1 MTAKLNVSA
10 LCMIMAG
17 VIASPA
23 LAFDGN
29 YGVQSAW
36 DNPTANMASGSL
48 KPGYAQ
54 LPWAAGNVL
63 PIKLRNGM
71 VTMVNLPAGE
81 QIAQAYVGDKGLFNI
96 ESAQGATTIMIT
108 PLPENQGS
116 DTNMIVEGKSGNKYI
131 FYLRSEPSN
140 SSEITYSQVDITLD
154 GNARLPSAT
163 TATASSSVGGTS
175 SLFTAKKASTSTV
188 GVDGED
194 FGWIKSMK
202 IDPSEFRFDLDIFV
216 PNPDDYVIAP
226 ERVWRDR
233 IFTYIDFGDKVIAMT
248 QRPVVSLLVEGGESP
263 VGFRTDGED
272 GRLLIVEAVG
282 DMVLRSGQ
290 RIVCIK
296 KREKPFLISD
306 TASVM
311 ALAEANVAQSM
322 MSGQSLNNIAYTMDQ
337 NAINMAGVNYTGTP
351 VMIGNVANTGAAGGY
366 YMPAGFSAAQ
376 YGTQQMPTQ
385 TAPVSGTGTVGVNMI
400 PTERVTAGS
409 YLPQTGIPLIT
420 SNQSGV
426 AVELKA
432 DTSVKALDNYW
443 TSLLAKFSGDGG
455 QGLLTP
461 YKDMVFFAVD
471 EQGVGDL
478 GAGST
483 TARLYRLRI
492 GPLADIGTAQS
503 LCDRLTKSNGVSCSV
518 VRIQ

>member
-1 MTAKLNVSA
+1 MTFLNTIKLNISILCLACVCA
-10 LCMIMAG
+10 LPTS
-17 VIASPA
+17 V
-23 LAFDGN
+23 LAA
-29 YGVQSAW
+29 QTAW
-36 DNPTANMASGSL
+36 NNPNANMAAGSI

-54 LPWAAGNVL
+54 LSWSKGTVL
-63 PIKLRNGM
+63 PIRLRSGM
-71 VTMVNLPAGE
+71 VTMISLPAGE
-81 QIAQAYVGDKGLFNI
+81 QIDEATIGNDSMFSIDTAP
-96 ESAQGATTIMIT
+96 GANVMYIT
-108 PLPENQGS
+108 PSASTQGG
-116 DTNMIVEGKSGNKYI
+116 DTNMIVSGKSGNQYI
-131 FYLRSEPSN
+131 FYLRAEPTN
-140 SSEITYSQVDITLD
+140 SSEITYSQVEVVMD
-154 GNARLPSAT
+154 GNMALPNATGAT
-163 TATASSSVGGTS
+163 TPSGGMSSIFKKSKKS
-175 SLFTAKKASTSTV
+175 SGNTV

-194 FGWIKSMK
+194 YGWIKSMK

-296 KREKPFLISD
+296 KREKPFLIAD
-306 TASVM
+306 TNSVM

-322 MSGQSLNNIAYTMDQ
+322 MSGQSLNNMAYGYDVA
-337 NAINMAGVNYTGTP
+337 AINNAGVNYTGTP
-351 VMIGNVANTGAAGGY
+351 VMVGNVSNTATSGY
-366 YMPAGFSAAQ
+366 YMPAGFVAGQ
-376 YGTQQMPTQ
+376 VYPQQTQST
-385 TAPVSGTGTVGVNMI
+385 SSNGVVVMM

-409 YLPQTGIPLIT
+409 YLPQSNIPIIS

-426 AVELKA
+426 AVELKS
-432 DTSVKALDNYW
+432 DTSVKALDDYW
-443 TSLLAKFSGDGG
+443 VGLLAKFSGENG

-461 YKDMVFFAVD
+461 YKDKVFFAVD
-471 EQGVGDL
+471 EQGVGEL
-478 GAGST
+478 GSGAT

-492 GPLADIGTAQS
+492 GPMADIETAQK
-503 LCDRLTKSNGVSCSV
+503 LCDQLLKFSGASCNV

>member
-1 MTAKLNVSA
+1 MGPASA
-10 LCMIMAG
+10 
-17 VIASPA
+17 V
-23 LAFDGN
+23 D
-29 YGVQSAW
+29 YGVQDAW
-36 DNPTANMASGSL
+36 DNPTANMAAGSV
-48 KPGYAQ
+48 KPGYAK
-54 LPWAAGNVL
+54 LEWSPGNVL

-71 VTMVNLPAGE
+71 MTMVTLPNGE
-81 QIAQAYVGDKGLFNI
+81 QIEDAQVGNGGLFTI
-96 ESAQGATTIMIT
+96 DATQGGRTMFISPAIDNM
-108 PLPENQGS
+108 GS
-116 DTNMIVEGKSGNKYI
+116 DTNMIVQGKSGNTYV

-154 GNARLPSAT
+154 GGATLPNATGTSTTGTGMNSIFRKKAT
-163 TATASSSVGGTS
+163 TSGV
-175 SLFTAKKASTSTV
+175 V

-194 FGWIKSMK
+194 YGWIKSMK

-296 KREKPFLISD
+296 KREKPFLIAD

-322 MSGQSLNNIAYTMDQ
+322 MSGQSLNNIAYQMDV
-337 NAINMAGVNYTGTP
+337 NAINMAGTNYTGTP
-351 VMIGNVANTGAAGGY
+351 QYIGTAGTNPTTGAGY
-366 YMPAGFSAAQ
+366 YMPAGTATT
-376 YGTQQMPTQ
+376 YGTMT
-385 TAPVSGTGTVGVNMI
+385 TGTSMV
-400 PTERVTAGS
+400 PTERLTAGS
-409 YLPQTGIPLIT
+409 YLPQTNIPLIT
-420 SNQSGV
+420 SNQTGV
-426 AVELKA
+426 AVELKS
-432 DTSVKALDNYW
+432 DTSVKALNDYW
-443 TSLLAKFSGDGG
+443 TEMLAKFSGDDG
-455 QGLLTP
+455 QGLLTK
-461 YKDMVFFAVD
+461 YRDMVFFAVD

-478 GAGST
+478 GADSS

-492 GPLADIGTAQS
+492 GPMADIDTAQT
-503 LCDRLTKSNGVSCSV
+503 LCDQLLRFSGTSCKV

>member
-1 MTAKLNVSA
+1 MTFYKVAKLHTSI
-10 LCMIMAG
+10 LCIG
-17 VIASPA
+17 II
-23 LAFDGN
+23 LAFAN
-29 YGVQSAW
+29 TNAAFANGVQEAW
-36 DNPTANMASGSL
+36 DNPTANMAAGST

-54 LPWAAGNVL
+54 LSWGPGSVL

-71 VTMVNLPAGE
+71 VTMVSLPNGE
-81 QIAQAYVGDKGLFNI
+81 QIEDAQIGDYELFKIDSTKGARTMFISPVPDN
-96 ESAQGATTIMIT
+96 M
-108 PLPENQGS
+108 GS
-116 DTNMIVEGKSGNKYI
+116 DTNMIVQGKSGNTYV
-131 FYLRSEPSN
+131 FYLRSEPAN
-140 SSEITYSQVDITLD
+140 SSEITYSQVDVVLD
-154 GNARLPSAT
+154 GGAALPNATGT
-163 TATASSSVGGTS
+163 TTTGSGMNSIFKKKTTS
-175 SLFTAKKASTSTV
+175 NNVV

-194 FGWIKSMK
+194 YGWIKSMK

-296 KREKPFLISD
+296 KREKPFLIAD

-322 MSGQSLNNIAYTMDQ
+322 MSGQSLNNIAYQMDM
-337 NAINMAGVNYTGTP
+337 NAINMAGTNYTGTP
-351 VMIGNVANTGAAGGY
+351 QYIGTAGTNATTGAGY
-366 YMPAGFSAAQ
+366 YMPAG
-376 YGTQQMPTQ
+376 YGTATYG
-385 TAPVSGTGTVGVNMI
+385 TAATGGASMV
-400 PTERVTAGS
+400 PTERLTAGS
-409 YLPQTGIPLIT
+409 YLPQTNIPLIT
-420 SNQSGV
+420 SNQTGV
-426 AVELKA
+426 AVELKS
-432 DTSVKALDNYW
+432 DTSVSALNDYW
-443 TSLLAKFSGDGG
+443 TEMLAKFSGDNG
-455 QGLLTP
+455 QGLLTK
-461 YKDMVFFAVD
+461 YRDMVFFAVD

-478 GAGST
+478 GADAA

-492 GPLADIGTAQS
+492 GPISDIDTAQT
-503 LCDRLTKSNGVSCSV
+503 LCDQLLRFSGTSCKV

>member
-1 MTAKLNVSA
+1 MTFSKAIKLHVSIFCIVA
-10 LCMIMAG
+10 LCALYNTN
-17 VIASPA
+17 ASA
-23 LAFDGN
+23 TS

-36 DNPTANMASGSL
+36 DNPNANMASGST

-54 LPWAAGNVL
+54 LSWSKGSVL
-63 PIKLRNGM
+63 PVKLRNGM
-71 VTMVNLPAGE
+71 VTMITLPNGE
-81 QIAQAYVGDKGLFNI
+81 QIADAVVGNNGLFTF
-96 ESAQGATTIMIT
+96 EAQQGGNTILIT
-108 PLPENQGS
+108 PESGNQGS
-116 DTNMIVEGKSGNKYI
+116 DTNFIVTGKSGNQYI

-140 SSEITYSQVDITLD
+140 SSEITYSQVDVVLD
-154 GNARLPSAT
+154 GNASLPVSSG
-163 TATASSSVGGTS
+163 TAVNSNGSSSIFKKS
-175 SLFTAKKASTSTV
+175 SSSSNTV

-194 FGWIKSMK
+194 YGWIKSMK

-296 KREKPFLISD
+296 KREKPFLIAD

-322 MSGQSLNNIAYTMDQ
+322 MSGQSLNNIAYNADLS
-337 NAINMAGVNYTGTP
+337 AINSSVGNYTTTPMFVGNNAMGT
-351 VMIGNVANTGAAGGY
+351 GTSGY
-366 YMPAGFSAAQ
+366 YMPAGYGVPAAT
-376 YGTQQMPTQ
+376 YGTSSN
-385 TAPVSGTGTVGVNMI
+385 TALSMI
-400 PTERVTAGS
+400 PTERLTAGS
-409 YLPQTGIPLIT
+409 FLPQSNIPLIT
-420 SNQSGV
+420 SNQTGV
-426 AVELKA
+426 AVELKS
-432 DTSVKALDNYW
+432 DTSVKALDDYW
-443 TSLLAKFSGDGG
+443 ANLLAKFSGEDG
-455 QGLLTP
+455 QGILAP

-471 EQGVGDL
+471 EQGVGEL
-478 GAGST
+478 GAESSA
-483 TARLYRLRI
+483 ARLYRLRI
-492 GPLADIGTAQS
+492 GPLSDIETAQK
-503 LCDRLTKSNGVSCSV
+503 LCDQLLKFSGASCNV

>member
-1 MTAKLNVSA
+1 MTFLNIIKLNISILCLAYVCAMPISA
-10 LCMIMAG
+10 IGA
-17 VIASPA
+17 
-23 LAFDGN
+23 
-29 YGVQSAW
+29 QTAW
-36 DNPTANMASGSL
+36 NNPNANMAAGST

-54 LPWAAGNVL
+54 LSWSKGTVL
-63 PIKLRNGM
+63 PIRLRSGM
-71 VTMVNLPAGE
+71 VTMITLPNGE
-81 QIAQAYVGDKGLFNI
+81 QIEDATVGNTALFNI
-96 ESAQGATTIMIT
+96 DPSAQGTNTMFIT
-108 PLPENQGS
+108 PNPEIQGG
-116 DTNMIVEGKSGNKYI
+116 DTNMIVSGKSGNQYI
-131 FYLRSEPSN
+131 FYLRAEPTN
-140 SSEITYSQVDITLD
+140 SPEITYSQVEIVMD
-154 GNARLPSAT
+154 GNATLPGFAGAN
-163 TATASSSVGGTS
+163 TATPTGGMSSVFKKSKTSSSGTI
-175 SLFTAKKASTSTV
+175 

-194 FGWIKSMK
+194 YGWIKSMK

-296 KREKPFLISD
+296 KREKPFLIAD
-306 TASVM
+306 TNSVM

-322 MSGQSLNNIAYTMDQ
+322 MSGQSLNNIAYGYDMA
-337 NAINMAGVNYTGTP
+337 AINSAGVNYTGTP
-351 VMIGNVANTGAAGGY
+351 VMVGNMSNTAPSGY
-366 YMPAGFSAAQ
+366 YMPSGFIAGMAYPQ
-376 YGTQQMPTQ
+376 PTMAVQ
-385 TAPVSGTGTVGVNMI
+385 SSGAVTMM

-409 YLPQTGIPLIT
+409 YLPQSNIPIIS

-426 AVELKA
+426 AVELKS
-432 DTSVKALDNYW
+432 DTSVKALDDYW
-443 TSLLAKFSGDGG
+443 VGLLAKFSGENG

-461 YKDMVFFAVD
+461 YKDKVFFAVD
-471 EQGVGDL
+471 EQGVGEL
-478 GAGST
+478 GSGAT

-492 GPLADIGTAQS
+492 GPMNDIETAQK
-503 LCDRLTKSNGVSCSV
+503 LCDQLLKFSGTSCNV
-518 VRIQ
+518 VRVQ

>member
-1 MTAKLNVSA
+1 MTFLNTIKLNISILCLACVCAMPVSA
-10 LCMIMAG
+10 NA
-17 VIASPA
+17 A
-23 LAFDGN
+23 
-29 YGVQSAW
+29 QTAW
-36 DNPTANMASGSL
+36 NNPNANMAAGST

-54 LPWAAGNVL
+54 LSWSKGTVL
-63 PIKLRNGM
+63 PIRLRSGM
-71 VTMVNLPAGE
+71 VTMITLPAGE
-81 QIAQAYVGDKGLFNI
+81 QIEEGIFGDDGLFSTEGTVQGTNI
-96 ESAQGATTIMIT
+96 MYLT
-108 PLPENQGS
+108 PLQGVQGG
-116 DTNMIVEGKSGNKYI
+116 DTNLIVTGKSGNQYI
-131 FYLRSEPSN
+131 FYLRAEPAN
-140 SSEITYSQVDITLD
+140 SSEITYSQVEIVMDGHATLPNV
-154 GNARLPSAT
+154 GGVAT
-163 TATASSSVGGTS
+163 TGGGSMSSIFKKTKNS
-175 SLFTAKKASTSTV
+175 SNNTI

-263 VGFRTDGED
+263 VGFRTDGQD

-296 KREKPFLISD
+296 KREKPFLIAD
-306 TASVM
+306 TNSVM

-322 MSGQSLNNIAYTMDQ
+322 MSAQSLNTMAYGYDMA
-337 NAINMAGVNYTGTP
+337 AINNAGVNYTGTP
-351 VMIGNVANTGAAGGY
+351 VMDGNVENTNPSGY
-366 YMPAGFSAAQ
+366 YMPAGFVAGQ
-376 YGTQQMPTQ
+376 VYPQPTTQATSNGSVVM
-385 TAPVSGTGTVGVNMI
+385 M

-409 YLPQTGIPLIT
+409 YLPQSNIPIIS

-426 AVELKA
+426 AVELKS
-432 DTSVKALDNYW
+432 DTSVKALDDYW
-443 TSLLAKFSGDGG
+443 VGLLAKFSGENG

-461 YKDMVFFAVD
+461 YKDKVFFAVD
-471 EQGVGDL
+471 EQGVGAL
-478 GAGST
+478 GSGST

-492 GPLADIGTAQS
+492 GPMADIDAAQK
-503 LCDRLTKSNGVSCSV
+503 LCDQLLKFSGASCNV

>member
-1 MTAKLNVSA
+1 MTFLNTIKLNISILCLACICTMPLSA
-10 LCMIMAG
+10 IGA
-17 VIASPA
+17 
-23 LAFDGN
+23 
-29 YGVQSAW
+29 QTAW
-36 DNPTANMASGSL
+36 NNPNANMAAGST

-54 LPWAAGNVL
+54 LSWSKGTVL
-63 PIKLRNGM
+63 PIRLRSGM
-71 VTMVNLPAGE
+71 VTMITLPTGE
-81 QIAQAYVGDKGLFNI
+81 QIDDATVGNSALFNI
-96 ESAQGATTIMIT
+96 DATQGTNVMYIT
-108 PLPENQGS
+108 PNADVQGG
-116 DTNMIVEGKSGNKYI
+116 DTNMIVSGKSGNQYI
-131 FYLRSEPSN
+131 FYLRAEPTN
-140 SSEITYSQVDITLD
+140 SPEITYSQVDVVMD
-154 GNARLPSAT
+154 GNAKLPGFAGAAT
-163 TATASSSVGGTS
+163 TPTGGMSSIFKKSKTTS
-175 SLFTAKKASTSTV
+175 GNTV

-194 FGWIKSMK
+194 YGWIKSMK

-296 KREKPFLISD
+296 KRAKPFLIAD
-306 TASVM
+306 TNSVM

-322 MSGQSLNNIAYTMDQ
+322 MSGQSLNNMAYGYDMA
-337 NAINMAGVNYTGTP
+337 AINNAGVNYTGTP
-351 VMIGNVANTGAAGGY
+351 VMVGNTANNTAAGY
-366 YMPAGFSAAQ
+366 YMPSGFVAGMAYPQ
-376 YGTQQMPTQ
+376 PTTTTTQP
-385 TAPVSGTGTVGVNMI
+385 SGAVTMM

-409 YLPQTGIPLIT
+409 YLPQSNIPIIS
-420 SNQSGV
+420 SNQTGV
-426 AVELKA
+426 AVELKS
-432 DTSVKALDNYW
+432 DTSVKALDDYW
-443 TSLLAKFSGDGG
+443 VGLLAKFSGDDGN
-455 QGLLTP
+455 GLLTP
-461 YKDMVFFAVD
+461 YRDKVFFAVD

-478 GAGST
+478 GSGAT

-492 GPLADIGTAQS
+492 GPMADIESAQK
-503 LCDRLTKSNGVSCSV
+503 LCDQLLKFSGATCNV